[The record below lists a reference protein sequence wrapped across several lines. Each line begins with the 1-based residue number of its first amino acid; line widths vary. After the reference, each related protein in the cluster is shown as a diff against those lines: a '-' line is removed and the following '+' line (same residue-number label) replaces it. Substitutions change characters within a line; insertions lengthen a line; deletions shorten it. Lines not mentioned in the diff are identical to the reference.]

1 VLANYGGEKRDMQNF
16 GGGKLK
22 ERDHL
27 EEIGVDGRRKY

>member
-1 VLANYGGEKRDMQNF
+1 VVANYGGEKRGMQTF

-27 EEIGVDGRRKY
+27 EEIGGDGRRKY